1 MIGPQEP
8 VPAIRKPPHHGKRPT
23 MDLDFRRFFFSVF
36 VIFLTILNDYL
47 ISADTY
53 SVKVETEQHVNL
65 VDSNFLSFTIDPKYL
80 FSSSEK
86 YNTKEC
92 ICMASAL
99 TPAYIRIAGPS
110 TSHMKFKNTTITIDE
125 FDEPKKLSLSKLFR
139 DDENDRRYK
148 KSSLAVT
155 NNQWEKFVQ
164 WAKSTGFDL
173 VFALNSDE
181 KTSSGMWDPNTALKI
196 LTVADQSNI
205 GDIFWQLGYE
215 CHNQSIEEYLNDLET
230 LRVIIETFPPGKAG
244 RWQVVGGDVTHC
256 LQADSKSD
264 FKDYV
269 TLSND
274 MLDAILLDGNSS
286 SQELERMSDKDRL
299 KLLKLLSRSD
309 TPLWLTEHS
318 QMSSELDRAV
328 EWMTSLGYSARNGF
342 SVHYRELME
351 KELYEPTLSFYMAL
365 LYKNLVGSRVLSVQL
380 SASNAALFA
389 HCAAARGGRARGALA
404 LYGANLGAEPARLA
418 VRLNAR
424 EDGGDVMQFI
434 LGHDHSG
441 NIVVNNRAMYYE
453 GDIRPVVKRVRPY
466 KTLLLNL
473 PPKSFGF
480 WVLANTKVKAC
491 YDFDDKKNN
500 KLTSTPPVDTTD
512 NEESNFIRKK
522 RSVDANTNDFNS
534 TQKHQDEFVEFIDG
548 PEGHEVGKENKAL
561 QERID
566 EINKDLRN
574 VQRIFQANLK
584 RNKIPVRVRRETFH
598 DEESKKPKRYNIKTK
613 YSLGDKTLKH
623 NIIQKLSRFSKD
635 HISRIKNKS
644 KSSLNNIRHYRNKS
658 KRNLKGT
665 KTTQKNANEIVEPN
679 ISTSDFKSG
688 SNNIIVRKRRNVKDK
703 LLKMYEGDS
712 AENEIS
718 DDSKETSR
726 FTKILH
732 KIKQIS
738 DLPLEIQDKDLN
750 DDYDL
755 NSAEGIVLKTKVSDD
770 SATIDISDKSHT
782 GLLKSTLEDILSL
795 LADFNKNINRFW
807 SAITILE

>member
-1 MIGPQEP
+1 
-8 VPAIRKPPHHGKRPT
+8 
-23 MDLDFRRFFFSVF
+23 MDRDFRRLNLCI
-36 VIFLTILNDYL
+36 IFLTILSNYM
-47 ISADTY
+47 IKPDTY
-53 SVKVETEQHVNL
+53 NVKIGTEQHINL

-86 YNTKEC
+86 YNKKEC

-110 TSHMKFKNTTITIDE
+110 TSHMTFKNTTTPQLAIDE
-125 FDEPKKLSLSKLFR
+125 FDKPKKLSLSKLFR
-139 DDENDRRYK
+139 EDEGDRRSK
-148 KSSLAVT
+148 KSSFAVT
-155 NNQWEKFVQ
+155 NNQWEEFVH

-230 LRVIIETFPPGKAG
+230 LRVIIETFPSGKAG

-274 MLDAILLDGNSS
+274 MLDAILLNGNSS

-309 TPLWLTEHS
+309 TPLWLTEYS
-318 QMSSELDRAV
+318 PVLSELERAV
-328 EWMTSLGYSARNGF
+328 DWMTSLGYSARNGF

-365 LYKNLVGSRVLSVQL
+365 LYKNLVGERVLGVDM
-380 SASNAALFA
+380 SASQAAVFA
-389 HCAAARGGRARGALA
+389 HCTAPRRARAPGAVTLF
-404 LYGANLGAEPARLA
+404 GANLAREPARLS
-418 VRLNAR
+418 VRLSAR
-424 EDGGDVMQFI
+424 EEGGDIMQFI

-453 GDIRPVVKRVRPY
+453 GDIRPVVKRLRPY

-473 PPKSFGF
+473 PPNSFGF

-491 YDFDDKKNN
+491 YEKYEINN
-500 KLTSTPPVDTTD
+500 KKPSPILTVDTKD
-512 NEESNFIRKK
+512 SEESNFIRTK
-522 RSVDANTNDFNS
+522 RSEDEYKKYFNTSQNR
-534 TQKHQDEFVEFIDG
+534 DELEEFIDG
-548 PEGHEVGKENKAL
+548 TEGHELGKENKAL

-566 EINKDLRN
+566 NINKDLRN
-574 VQRIFQANLK
+574 AQKVFQANL
-584 RNKIPVRVRRETFH
+584 NKNSDPVRVKRETF
-598 DEESKKPKRYNIKTK
+598 DDGEQIRKPKRYNIKTK
-613 YSLGDKTLKH
+613 NTYGDKSFKH
-623 NIIQKLSRFSKD
+623 NIKQKLTKFSKD
-635 HISRIKNKS
+635 HIARIKNKS
-644 KSSLNNIRHYRNKS
+644 KSSLNNLRHYRSKS

-665 KTTQKNANEIVEPN
+665 KTTQNSANEILESN
-679 ISTSDFKSG
+679 IPMSDLKSG
-688 SNNIIVRKRRNVKDK
+688 LNKIIVRKRRNAKNK
-703 LLKMYEGDS
+703 LLKRYDDDT

-718 DDSKETSR
+718 YDSKETSR
-726 FTKILH
+726 FSKIIH
-732 KIKQIS
+732 KLKQIS
-738 DLPLEIQDKDLN
+738 DLPLEIQDKDDN
-750 DDYDL
+750 EDYDVH
-755 NSAEGIVLKTKVSDD
+755 SAEGIVLKTKVSDD
-770 SATIDISDKSHT
+770 SATVNISDKSHT
-782 GLLKSTLEDILSL
+782 GLLKSTLDDILSL
-795 LADFNKNINRFW
+795 LVDFNKNINRIFT
-807 SAITILE
+807 AFTILE